1 MPFAMI
7 AVTLL
12 LICSISGIVYA
23 EIQNV
28 NDSTDNIISE
38 LMSVE
43 EAIDDTERYIGSG
56 LGRIINE
63 ISTDPNGGNLLKRI
77 DAFKERSNAWMRK
90 AFPLVDKGVTAS
102 LVEHDIGLTVE
113 NLRLST
119 DELIGG
125 TKPCY
130 LRTSG
135 YADVEYA
142 TPTSKTVKRIPVVAD
157 GTSGLPFIVDNI
169 TRFELSSSGNS
180 SVFTDLMTYQL
191 SSLAQHRVINGYGA
205 ISSNGD
211 KGTESIITKEDVK
224 ESFRN
229 SLSIVESLC
238 FRTTGDGSS
247 DLNAHEHIDAAE
259 YMISKDGYFEI
270 DISQIVSQSITA
282 VADQLVG
289 RWLEFFLMD
298 DAMDFLDKVDDVTE
312 HALRSLI
319 GTIIGKDLTSSQHY
333 ISSIMKKYG
342 YGESDYRYIGNH
354 GLRLT
359 VDGGAYDIGK
369 DTIEIEPF
377 EIYIESPG
385 IDIFSWKGWGNFLD
399 DGILSVRM
407 VDERMKN
414 ILNGATADVCRNL
427 GSIKVRCD
435 AFDDTTYYALL
446 SDSIDRALSDGLDR
460 IRSTMVSLVDRST
473 FYSPSY
479 IALFNK
485 LEDNRSSI
493 FDLNSVHTKDRALI
507 KAKIKDTLNS
517 KNYAILDE
525 SVIESLCD
533 DVLGSKA
540 YADAYSGI
548 GYEIDNRISLLKG
561 VLTHIPEE
569 NNGNI
574 KLLLKLTL
582 KATMSSKTVSDA
594 FTSLSK
600 RMIHDIVR
608 YQDLNTKSGMMDL
621 DMNNSYRLSDKNGNT
636 FVEHIKLKDDYD
648 IKVKITPPRNNAS
661 KCIHNIDL
669 SSFSLSPYTTVFS
682 ISVKADIGYSVESA
696 SSVLMALGW
705 CDANIRGDIP
715 VDMKFD
721 ITCISGWALAG
732 VRYTSSTDIV
742 NEAVKVLMD
751 LIEPLLEPL
760 RDIFKALK
768 QLSELCSTAIIEASA
783 YISRIVEGFY
793 DKIMEPMNRIQSFV
807 ESSISSLLETSFDI
821 GLGYQSFTVAY
832 CGMSLTA
839 EFRAATLTKA
849 TKSLCKLTMK
859 ADLGD
864 TSIKAGVELK
874 HNKKTGLM
882 FKGNGEI
889 VSNDWMVKM
898 TIDPLMKFS
907 KKILNA
913 TGNIRGVGFTATIP
927 EIIQY
932 DVVETRVSDIPAVGP
947 MLKNIPLPIP
957 GVKGSFDMG
966 VQLKYNVPLKTGLMI
981 NEFESNPPGKDN
993 GKEFVELY
1001 NASGTTI
1008 DLTGYRLV
1016 PGSNESKCIELSGT
1030 IKPMEKKAFYFS
1042 GQALKNSGRTGNH
1055 NGESI
1060 TLYDP
1065 DENIIDSTPWKSDS
1079 YNDDRT
1085 WQRSSDGSTSW
1096 VFKKGSP
1103 GKSNG
1108 TIIKTDAITKTFI
1121 IDSLISSGEE
1131 ALYRM
1136 GNHLRNVDDIAEFLK
1151 KMLEIFI
1158 DTVIEKIA
1166 KMLVSAA
1173 VFIELELTDL
1183 ANTQHLGTRIALD
1196 MRSELIEDGLKWLID
1211 QTGLLGSFINAPECS
1226 DPFDIVCNDTYL
1238 RTTVYTGIS
1247 APRFLEYTGDQLI
1260 VGVSFGANISSLFTV
1275 LGSEDMDWK
1284 LEACIAIEDCPIEII
1299 PKKIDKAKGAH
1310 CDLQLI
1316 SMQFQRG

>member
-1 MPFAMI
+1 M
-7 AVTLL
+7 
-12 LICSISGIVYA
+12 
-23 EIQNV
+23 
-28 NDSTDNIISE
+28 
-38 LMSVE
+38 
-43 EAIDDTERYIGSG
+43 
-56 LGRIINE
+56 
-63 ISTDPNGGNLLKRI
+63 
-77 DAFKERSNAWMRK
+77 
-90 AFPLVDKGVTAS
+90 
-102 LVEHDIGLTVE
+102 
-113 NLRLST
+113 
-119 DELIGG
+119 
-125 TKPCY
+125 
-130 LRTSG
+130 
-135 YADVEYA
+135 
-142 TPTSKTVKRIPVVAD
+142 
-157 GTSGLPFIVDNI
+157 
-169 TRFELSSSGNS
+169 
-180 SVFTDLMTYQL
+180 
-191 SSLAQHRVINGYGA
+191 
-205 ISSNGD
+205 
-211 KGTESIITKEDVK
+211 
-224 ESFRN
+224 
-229 SLSIVESLC
+229 
-238 FRTTGDGSS
+238 
-247 DLNAHEHIDAAE
+247 
-259 YMISKDGYFEI
+259 
-270 DISQIVSQSITA
+270 
-282 VADQLVG
+282 
-289 RWLEFFLMD
+289 
-298 DAMDFLDKVDDVTE
+298 
-312 HALRSLI
+312 
-319 GTIIGKDLTSSQHY
+319 
-333 ISSIMKKYG
+333 
-342 YGESDYRYIGNH
+342 
-354 GLRLT
+354 
-359 VDGGAYDIGK
+359 
-369 DTIEIEPF
+369 
-377 EIYIESPG
+377 
-385 IDIFSWKGWGNFLD
+385 
-399 DGILSVRM
+399 
-407 VDERMKN
+407 
-414 ILNGATADVCRNL
+414 
-427 GSIKVRCD
+427 
-435 AFDDTTYYALL
+435 
-446 SDSIDRALSDGLDR
+446 
-460 IRSTMVSLVDRST
+460 
-473 FYSPSY
+473 
-479 IALFNK
+479 
-485 LEDNRSSI
+485 
-493 FDLNSVHTKDRALI
+493 
-507 KAKIKDTLNS
+507 
-517 KNYAILDE
+517 
-525 SVIESLCD
+525 
-533 DVLGSKA
+533 
-540 YADAYSGI
+540 
-548 GYEIDNRISLLKG
+548 
-561 VLTHIPEE
+561 
-569 NNGNI
+569 
-574 KLLLKLTL
+574 
-582 KATMSSKTVSDA
+582 
-594 FTSLSK
+594 
-600 RMIHDIVR
+600 
-608 YQDLNTKSGMMDL
+608 
-621 DMNNSYRLSDKNGNT
+621 
-636 FVEHIKLKDDYD
+636 
-648 IKVKITPPRNNAS
+648 
-661 KCIHNIDL
+661 
-669 SSFSLSPYTTVFS
+669 
-682 ISVKADIGYSVESA
+682 
-696 SSVLMALGW
+696 
-705 CDANIRGDIP
+705 
-715 VDMKFD
+715 
-721 ITCISGWALAG
+721 
-732 VRYTSSTDIV
+732 
-742 NEAVKVLMD
+742 LMD

-1136 GNHLRNVDDIAEFLK
+1136 GNHLRSVDDIAEFLK

-1275 LGSEDMDWK
+1275 LGSEDMDWR